1 MQKPCPV
8 GTSIGSRCIPCDKRR
23 VNLFGLALTYSVG
36 IENGPA
42 EFDSGVTVPIRS
54 SLYAAYFK
62 FIIRALGT
70 IVSEL
75 RIIMSLP
82 EASLTPLLTVLVKP
96 RFSEFLKTKILLK
109 LEYSRSK
116 SDISISSLQ
125 SSIMITSKAPLS

>member
-23 VNLFGLALTYSVG
+23 VNLFGLAISCALTYSVG

-75 RIIMSLP
+75 RIIISLP
-82 EASLTPLLTVLVKP
+82 EASLTPLLTVLVNP
-96 RFSEFLKTKILLK
+96 WFSEFLKTEILLK
-109 LEYSRSK
+109 RRVKKERSNYP
-116 SDISISSLQ
+116 L
-125 SSIMITSKAPLS
+125 ITHNIY